1 MRTTPATDK
10 KKKKKKNKKTK
21 KQKKNIQPHNFQII
35 VSARSGMDPPDKVQ
49 FLRSSAGG
57 AIESSVEEI
66 PEAS

>member
-1 MRTTPATDK
+1 MVTLFAYHTCNRQ
-10 KKKKKKNKKTK
+10 KKKKKKN
-21 KQKKNIQPHNFQII
+21 KKNIQPHNFQII
-35 VSARSGMDPPDKVQ
+35 VSARRGMDPPDKVK